1 MHILILGGGLEG
13 LASAAQFRALGHEV
27 TIALPST
34 YLGEE
39 LCGTF
44 RFLPALQQESGLAQ
58 MNTAL
63 SRMTQPAY
71 EGPLLWGRAKRTLL
85 EAVLATSCRLLYMT
99 RLAGV
104 EVDNGRICAAH
115 LASKHGLSR
124 LACDAIVD
132 ATPYGEPS
140 HQLAEKQPLVRKGT
154 SISTMLEYRGIEG
167 LLASQRVPQGEL
179 LVGIVA
185 PDHAFL
191 RIDASVHEDMSIPQA
206 RRLITLESFQAAQAF
221 HQQFPQAALQQVL
234 APYADIRVET
244 APRPPVS
251 GWFRAAEGDF
261 SPGLVASL
269 GPAPERGEVRLLH
282 APITQRKTQLA
293 VAGGGT
299 AGVWAAISAAREG
312 MEVSVLELFAH
323 LGGTRTVG
331 GIFPLYG
338 GNRNQLFN
346 AMWAEI
352 MEAQRSVGGRAGEP
366 LLYAQL
372 FEDLGIRLH
381 APCILYGAEKEGTR
395 LTRIHGVDEDGV
407 FSLLPEHTIDATG
420 DGDLAAFAGVPFDF
434 GDAEAGFTQ
443 NYSQSH
449 RYSGTGYDKGM
460 ADQDVMDQTL
470 QSEWTRA
477 ITFNT
482 LQCADY
488 DIVEMLTVREGRRI
502 QGRERVR
509 MRDIVRGRR
518 MPDAIYDALCDYD
531 PHGRCFSEIGRLGV
545 LPQHAPHRF
554 ACVPYGAL
562 LPRHLDN
569 LFVVGKAISADQD
582 GFNFIR
588 MCPDIMC
595 IAWIAGYAAAKA
607 YREGSTLPEVN
618 LTALRIHLHSQG
630 ALLQPP
636 DGEEHIANPA
646 SSLLPRLLV
655 GQEAAFAEAVLA
667 DWQEEL
673 PGLLEDALAI
683 QADSKPLLPR
693 KVLMHYG
700 HKQGLQLMLDTLEA
714 LNRSIGDAA
723 LSDYETGAVAL
734 GGITDRLTD
743 GWHAN
748 QLAVLLARAQC
759 RQAIPAILQM
769 FEHTTQLGESGM
781 KYANAYHKQRIDHH
795 TCGNF
800 DRMLCLAYAARKMP
814 DRQFGPHLM
823 RLHGLLGNHATDDSN
838 FYNAWLGCTLA
849 IAAMACEALEG
860 RALMTAYG
868 QSKYAS
874 LRRLSQRVLGVT
886 SK

>member
-13 LASAAQFRALGHEV
+13 LAAAAQFRALGHEV
-27 TIALPST
+27 TLALPST
-34 YLGEE
+34 YLGEA

-44 RFLPALQQESGLAQ
+44 RCLPAIEQESGLAQ
-58 MNTAL
+58 INRTL
-63 SRMTQPAY
+63 SQMAQPAY

-85 EAVLATSCRLLYMT
+85 QAVLATSCQLLYMT

-104 EVDNGRICAAH
+104 ETNNGRICAAY

-132 ATPYGEPS
+132 ATLYGEPS
-140 HQLAEKQPLVRKGT
+140 YQLAGKQALVRKGT
-154 SISTMLEYRGIEG
+154 SISTMLEYRGMEG
-167 LLASQRVPQGEL
+167 LLPSQQVPQGEL
-179 LVGIVA
+179 LAGIVA

-206 RRLITLESFQAAQAF
+206 RRLITLESFKAAQAF
-221 HQQFPQAALQQVL
+221 HEQFPQAALQQVL
-234 APYADIRVET
+234 APYADISIEP
-244 APRPPVS
+244 APFPPVS
-251 GWFRAAEGDF
+251 GWFRATESGF
-261 SPGLVASL
+261 SADSVASL
-269 GPAPERGEVRLLH
+269 PPAPERGEVNMLH
-282 APITQRKTQLA
+282 APVSERKTQLA

-312 MEVSVLELFAH
+312 MKVSVMELFAH

-338 GNRNQLFN
+338 GNRNQLFGT
-346 AMWAEI
+346 MWAEI
-352 MEAQRSVGGRAGEP
+352 IEAQRSVGGKAGEP
-366 LLYAQL
+366 LLYAKL
-372 FEDLGIRLH
+372 FEDLGIELH
-381 APCILYGAEKEGTR
+381 APCILYGAEKEGAR
-395 LTRIHGVDEDGV
+395 LTQVHGVDEEGV
-407 FSLLPEHTIDATG
+407 FSLLPEYVMDATG
-420 DGDLAAFAGVPFDF
+420 DGDLAAFAGVPFEF

-443 NYSQSH
+443 NYSQGH
-449 RYSGTGYDKGM
+449 RHSGTGYDKGM

-477 ITFNT
+477 ITYNT

-502 QGRERVR
+502 QGRGRVR
-509 MRDIVRGRR
+509 MCDIVRGRR
-518 MPDAIYDALCDYD
+518 APDAIYDALSDYD

-545 LPQHAPHRF
+545 LPQHASYRF

-562 LPRHLDN
+562 LPQQLDN
-569 LFVVGKAISADQD
+569 LFVIGKAISADQD

-595 IAWIAGYAAAKA
+595 IAWIAGYATAKA
-607 YREGSTLPEVN
+607 SREGAILPEVD
-618 LTALRIHLHSQG
+618 LAALRAHLHGQG

-636 DGEEHIANPA
+636 DGREHVANPA
-646 SSLLPRLLV
+646 ASLLPRLLV

-667 DWQEEL
+667 DWQEL
-673 PGLLEDALAI
+673 PSLLEDALAI
-683 QADSKPLLPR
+683 QADSKPLLPQ

-700 HKQGLQLMLDTLEA
+700 HKQGLQLLLETLEA

-723 LSDYETGAVAL
+723 LSDYETGVVAL

-759 RQAIPAILQM
+759 RQAIPAILSM
-769 FEHTTQLGESGM
+769 FEHTTQLGESGT
-781 KYANAYHKQRIDHH
+781 KYANPYIKLRIDHH

-800 DRMLCLAYAARKMP
+800 DRMLCLAYAARRMP
-814 DRQFGPHLM
+814 DAQFGPHLV
-823 RLHGLLGNHATDDSN
+823 RLHELLGQRTTDDSN

-849 IAAMACEALEG
+849 IAAMECEAPEG
-860 RALMTAYG
+860 RELVAAYG

-874 LRRLSQRVLGVT
+874 LRRLSKKVLE
-886 SK
+886 SCAQ